1 MKWQNQIEEYLIIGI
16 GNSGRRDD
24 GLGWAFLEALEDF
37 GLDPNQMHYRY
48 QLQVEDAAMI
58 SSYPKVL
65 FVDATERRLENGY
78 QIEAVLPTDAFAFTS
93 HVLPPEAIVYLA
105 KELYQANPQ
114 AFTLAIEGKEWGLQ
128 QGLSATAKS
137 NLAQA
142 LTFFQNNIHIK
153 NEPHG
158 SVR

>member
-1 MKWQNQIEEYLIIGI
+1 MKWQNQIEECLIIGI

-37 GLDPNQMHYRY
+37 GLEPDKMQYRY

-58 SSYPKVL
+58 AKYPMVI
-65 FVDATERRLENGY
+65 FVDAHEGRLENGY
-78 QIEAVLPTDAFAFTS
+78 RLQAVQPTDAFAFTS

-105 KELYQANPQ
+105 KELYQASPQ
-114 AFTLAIEGKEWGLQ
+114 AYTFAIEGKEWGLQ

-153 NEPHG
+153 NERHG